1 MTSRNVRTPPGSL
14 FDRSG
19 RPGTSG
25 TGTSSPAPLGQQYS
39 RGSPKS
45 SSSNLAPAP
54 RFLAPPPFT
63 FPTAGPPRNPSTQN
77 TDTPVH
83 GTTPGLTDRPNPLEI
98 PVQNPSSDSTFSSF
112 APTPSNNLP
121 AQPKNIY
128 LVPPSL
134 TSPPSG
140 PTSASLSRPYTAPR
154 PRTVSPAR
162 TVASQHSRS
171 SSLPISRTVSA
182 ASTQQQR
189 ARSRISDPFV
199 LDCPEVLGYG
209 KGGNA
214 GVGTPARTSIQEEA
228 VSPRDWAVNF

>member
-1 MTSRNVRTPPGSL
+1 MTSRNVRTPPQSL

-19 RPGTSG
+19 RPSTSG
-25 TGTSSPAPLGQQYS
+25 TGRSSPAPLAQQYT

-63 FPTAGPPRNPSTQN
+63 FPTAGPPPN
-77 TDTPVH
+77 TPVH
-83 GTTPGLTDRPNPLEI
+83 GTTPSMLDRPNPLKTSI
-98 PVQNPSSDSTFSSF
+98 QNPTSTSN
-112 APTPSNNLP
+112 PTPSNSLP

-128 LVPPSL
+128 LVPPSSS
-134 TSPPSG
+134 SPPSG
-140 PTSASLSRPYTAPR
+140 SAPSTFPGRPYTAPR

-162 TVASQHSRS
+162 TLASQHSRS

-182 ASTQQQR
+182 ASTTQQQR

-209 KGGNA
+209 KGSNSGPSA
-214 GVGTPARTSIQEEA
+214 GAGASARTRSMQDEA